1 MKKISTQKFQSLIDL
16 VDKSRQQEAVAVLEA
31 ILSRQQNAI
40 IDDVET
46 ISENLHQSL
55 DSFGSDSSIIKHAK
69 LDLPDASERLEYV
82 LEETK
87 LASDKTISS
96 AENLLAI
103 IGNIESK
110 VDDVASKEQLQQ
122 AQSEIIDIM
131 TAQSFQDLTGQVLK
145 RIIILVTVL
154 EENLRELISSA
165 GIDIESIH
173 IEESAADK
181 RQQEMKGVGPNATKS
196 SQEDSLSSQA
206 DVDDLLGD
214 LGL

>member
-16 VDKSRQQEAVAVLEA
+16 VDKSRQKEAVAVLEA
-31 ILSRQQNAI
+31 ILSTQQNAI

-55 DSFGSDSSIIKHAK
+55 DSFGSDAHIIKHAK

>member
-16 VDKSRQQEAVAVLEA
+16 VDKSRQKEAVAVLEA
-31 ILSRQQNAI
+31 ILSTQQNAI

-55 DSFGSDSSIIKHAK
+55 DSFGSDAHIIKHAK

-103 IGNIESK
+103 IGNVESK
-110 VDDVASKEQLQQ
+110 VDNVASKEQLQQ